1 MTKIAL
7 TNPYAQIVKDQR
19 TYFETL
25 NTRALDGRKT
35 SLKHLAHAIKKY
47 KQEIFSAI
55 QADFSKPSVE
65 ILGSEYAAV
74 LADIEFAIDN
84 LDQWAA
90 TTPAPTSILHFHSTS
105 RIERHPLGVVLVI
118 APWNYP
124 FLLAVSPLVAA
135 IAAGNTVILKP
146 SELTQNTSK
155 IIETIIAEAFPQH
168 LATTVLGGPEQT
180 QALLNEKF
188 DHIFFT
194 GGATVAKEIYKRA
207 AEHLTPV
214 TLELGGKSPAIVTN
228 NCDLEIAARR
238 IAWGKFYNAGQTC
251 VAPDYVLVPTER
263 KVLFIQKM
271 IEQIKIFYG
280 PSINTQ
286 RSVDYARII
295 NERHTNRLI
304 ELLKD
309 QTIAFGGTYDVKE
322 RFLSPTIVD
331 SPNLESQLMTE
342 EIFGPILPVLGYKSL
357 DDALEIVRKNPQPL
371 ALYLFTNDES
381 EEQRV
386 GQEIQ
391 FGGGCINDCLIHL
404 SNPHLPFGGVGSS
417 GFGNYHGRFGFE
429 TFSQKRA
436 ILKKTNL
443 FDVKIRY
450 APYTETKSKILKTLL
465 K

>member
-1 MTKIAL
+1 MINNATAHS
-7 TNPYAQIVKDQR
+7 YASIVKDQR
-19 TYFETL
+19 TYFDEQK
-25 NTRALDGRKT
+25 TRALDGRKA
-35 SLKHLAHAIKKY
+35 SLKKLAHVIQKH
-47 KQEIFSAI
+47 QHEIFNAI
-55 QADFSKPSVE
+55 QTDFSKPNVE

-74 LADIEFAIDN
+74 LEDIEFAIDN
-84 LDQWAA
+84 LEQWAEV
-90 TTPAPTSILHFHSTS
+90 TPVPTSVLHFHSTS

-124 FLLAVSPLVAA
+124 FLLALSPLVAA

-146 SELTQNTSK
+146 SELTQNTAK
-155 IIETIIAEAFPQH
+155 IIETIIAEAFSPTH
-168 LATTVLGGPEQT
+168 ATTVLGGPEQT
-180 QALLNEKF
+180 QTLLNEKF

-194 GGATVAKEIYKRA
+194 GGATVAREIYRRA

-228 NCDLEIAARR
+228 DCDLEIATRR
-238 IAWGKFYNAGQTC
+238 IVWGKFYNAGQTC
-251 VAPDYVLVPTER
+251 VAPDYVLVPIEKKT
-263 KVLFIQKM
+263 LFIQKM
-271 IEQIKIFYG
+271 IEQIKTFYG
-280 PSINTQ
+280 SSINTQ
-286 RSVDYARII
+286 RSVDYARIV
-295 NERHTNRLI
+295 NERHTKRLI

-309 QTIAFGGTYDVKE
+309 QTIAFGGTYDIPE
-322 RFLSPTIVD
+322 RFIAPTIVD
-331 SPNLESQLMTE
+331 SPKLDSRLMTE
-342 EIFGPILPVLGYKSL
+342 EIFGPILPVLGYKTL
-357 DDALEIVRKNPQPL
+357 DQALDIIRKNPQPL

-381 EEQRV
+381 VEQRV

-404 SNPHLPFGGVGSS
+404 SNPHLPFGGIGSS

-450 APYTETKSKILKTLL
+450 APYTETKSKILSKLL